1 MSRTPGRIV
10 VGTSS
15 WTDPGFVEEW
25 YPEGLP
31 ARDRL
36 AFYAERFEGVEVN
49 STWYAI
55 PAEATVAR
63 WVEQTP
69 PGFTFDVKLHRLL
82 SGHSTT
88 ERHLPKD
95 LRPLAR
101 TGPRGRILPDEGLR
115 RAVVERSLE
124 SLRPL
129 ADAGRLGALLLQ
141 LSPAF
146 EPREHELDELLA
158 VVEGCGSHPVAIE
171 LRHKGWLDPGRRED
185 TLDWMEAHGAAFVAV
200 DVPEGPAVT
209 LLPNLDAATRPDL
222 AYLRLHGRS
231 YDNWARGRS
240 VADRFAYVYGPQEL
254 EELAGR
260 ARGLAEQVEEVRV
273 EVNTTRGSDA
283 PVNARAL
290 REALG
295 QDPGPPVEVRRPA
308 A

>member
-1 MSRTPGRIV
+1 VPGRIV

-49 STWYAI
+49 ATWYAV
-55 PAEATVAR
+55 PAEATVGR

-82 SGHSTT
+82 SGHATT
-88 ERHLPKD
+88 EQHLPKD

-101 TGPRGRILPDEGLR
+101 TDGRGRVLPDAPLQDALVERILEGL
-115 RAVVERSLE
+115 A
-124 SLRPL
+124 PL
-129 ADAGRLGALLLQ
+129 AEAGKLASLLLQ

-146 EPREHELDELLA
+146 EPRKHALDELAGL
-158 VVEGCGSHPVAIE
+158 VEGFAPHPVAIE
-171 LRHKGWLDPGRRED
+171 LRHKGWLDLPRRED
-185 TLDWMEAHGAAFVAV
+185 TLGWMEAHGAAFVAV

-209 LLPNLDAATRPDL
+209 LLPNLDAVTRGDL
-222 AYLRLHGRS
+222 AYLRLHGRA
-231 YDNWARGRS
+231 YDAWARGRS
-240 VADRFAYVYGPQEL
+240 VAERFAYVYSPPEL
-254 EELAGR
+254 EELARR
-260 ARGLAEQVEEVRV
+260 ARGLAEQAEEVRV
-273 EVNTTRGSDA
+273 EVNTNRGGDA

-295 QDPGPPVEVRRPA
+295 QAPGPPVPPREAGEPA

>member
-1 MSRTPGRIV
+1 MPGRIV

-25 YPEGLP
+25 YPDGLP

-49 STWYAI
+49 ATWYAV
-55 PAEATVAR
+55 PAEATVRR

-82 SGHSTT
+82 SGHATT
-88 ERHLPKD
+88 EKHLPKD

-101 TGPRGRILPDEGLR
+101 TDARGRIVPDARLQD
-115 RAVVERSLE
+115 ALVERILE
-124 SLRPL
+124 ALAPL
-129 ADAGRLGALLLQ
+129 TQAGKLAALLLQ

-146 EPREHELDELLA
+146 EPRRRALDELA
-158 VVEGCGSHPVAIE
+158 GVVDGFAPHPVAIE
-171 LRHKGWLDPGRRED
+171 LRHKGWLDPPRRED
-185 TLDWMEAHGAAFVAV
+185 TLGWMEAHGAAFVAV

-209 LLPNLDAATRPDL
+209 LLPNLDAVTRADL
-222 AYLRLHGRS
+222 AYLRLHGRD
-231 YDNWARGRS
+231 YDAWARGRS
-240 VADRFAYVYGPQEL
+240 VAERFAYVYSSREV

-260 ARGLAEQVEEVRV
+260 ARGLAEQAEEVRV
-273 EVNTTRGSDA
+273 EVNTNRGGDA

-295 QDPGPPVEVRRPA
+295 QDPGPPVPPREPA
-308 A
+308 G

>member
-1 MSRTPGRIV
+1 MPGRIV

-25 YPEGLP
+25 YPAGLP

-49 STWYAI
+49 ATWYAV
-55 PAEATVAR
+55 PAQATVRR

-82 SGHSTT
+82 SGHATT
-88 ERHLPKD
+88 EKHLPRD

-101 TGPRGRILPDEGLR
+101 TDARGRVLPDARLR
-115 RAVVERSLE
+115 DALVERFLQE
-124 SLRPL
+124 LAPL
-129 ADAGRLGALLLQ
+129 TEAGRLASLLLQ

-146 EPREHELDELLA
+146 EPRKHALDELAGVLDA
-158 VVEGCGSHPVAIE
+158 CAPLPVAIE
-171 LRHKGWLDPGRRED
+171 LRHKGWLDPPRRED
-185 TLDWMEAHGAAFVAV
+185 TLGWMEAHGAAFVAV

-209 LLPNLDAATRPDL
+209 LLPNLDAVTRPDL
-222 AYLRLHGRS
+222 AYLRLHGRA
-231 YDNWARGRS
+231 YDAWARGRS
-240 VADRFAYVYGPQEL
+240 VAERFAYVYSPGEV

-260 ARGLAEQVEEVRV
+260 ARGLAEQAEEVRV
-273 EVNTTRGSDA
+273 EVNTNRGGDA

-295 QDPGPPVEVRRPA
+295 QDPGPPVPPREPA
-308 A
+308 G

>member
-1 MSRTPGRIV
+1 VRPTPGRIV

-49 STWYAI
+49 ATFYAV
-55 PAEATVAR
+55 PDERTVRR

-88 ERHLPKD
+88 DRHLPKD

-101 TGPRGRILPDEGLR
+101 TGARGRVLPDARLQAALVERTLEGL
-115 RAVVERSLE
+115 A
-124 SLRPL
+124 PL
-129 ADAGRLGALLLQ
+129 AEAGRLAALLLQ
-141 LSPAF
+141 LTPAF
-146 EPREHELDELLA
+146 EPRRHGLDELA
-158 VVEGCGSHPVAIE
+158 AIVEGFAPHPVAIE
-171 LRHKGWLDPGRRED
+171 LRHKGWLDPERRED
-185 TLDWMEAHGAAFVAV
+185 TLGWMEQHGAAFVGV
-200 DVPEGPAVT
+200 DVPEGPAIT
-209 LLPNLDAATRPDL
+209 LLPNLDAVTRPDL

-240 VADRFAYVYGPQEL
+240 VADRFAYVYASAEV

-260 ARGLAEQVEEVRV
+260 ARNLAEQAEEVRV
-273 EVNTTRGSDA
+273 EVNTNRGSDA

-295 QDPGPPVEVRRPA
+295 QDPGPPVAVRPPA
-308 A
+308 

>member
-1 MSRTPGRIV
+1 MPGRIV

-25 YPEGLP
+25 YPAGLP

-49 STWYAI
+49 ATWYAV
-55 PAEATVAR
+55 PAEATVRR

-82 SGHSTT
+82 SGHATT
-88 ERHLPKD
+88 EKHLPKD

-101 TGPRGRILPDEGLR
+101 TDARGRILPDARLRDALVERILEGL
-115 RAVVERSLE
+115 E
-124 SLRPL
+124 PL
-129 ADAGRLGALLLQ
+129 TEAGKLASLLLQ

-146 EPREHELDELLA
+146 EPRKHALDELA
-158 VVEGCGSHPVAIE
+158 GVVEGVAPHPVAIE
-171 LRHKGWLDPGRRED
+171 LRHKGWLDPPRRED
-185 TLDWMEAHGAAFVAV
+185 TLGWMEAHGAAFVAV

-209 LLPNLDAATRPDL
+209 LLPNLDAVTRADL
-222 AYLRLHGRS
+222 AYLRLHGRE
-231 YDNWARGRS
+231 YDAWARGRS
-240 VADRFAYVYGPQEL
+240 VAERFAYVYSPAEL

-260 ARGLAEQVEEVRV
+260 ARGLAEQAEEVRV
-273 EVNTTRGSDA
+273 EVNTNRGGDA

-295 QDPGPPVEVRRPA
+295 QDPGPPVPPREAGEPA